1 MKEELYQIKERV
13 FEINSKLSESSLV
26 IQNFGNASSR
36 FSEGFV
42 IKPSGVDLSNSN
54 LSEMVALDFDGNKLD
69 GLLKPSSDEPTH
81 RIIYKTNEEVGGIVH
96 THSKFA
102 TAFAQAKL
110 KIDNFG
116 TTHSDFSKYSI
127 LVTDQLNKD
136 QVKKDYELNTGI
148 KILEKLQE
156 EGLEILEVPGILSV
170 RHGVFAWGNSIEEA
184 YNNAEIIEYVA
195 EMCFITRSLNPDAK
209 TIEEYIAEKHFN
221 RKHGPNK
228 YYGQ

>member
-1 MKEELYQIKERV
+1 M
-13 FEINSKLSESSLV
+13 
-26 IQNFGNASSR
+26 
-36 FSEGFV
+36 
-42 IKPSGVDLSNSN
+42 
-54 LSEMVALDFDGNKLD
+54 
-69 GLLKPSSDEPTH
+69 
-81 RIIYKTNEEVGGIVH
+81 
-96 THSKFA
+96 
-102 TAFAQAKL
+102 
-110 KIDNFG
+110 
-116 TTHSDFSKYSI
+116 
-127 LVTDQLNKD
+127 VTDQLNKD